1 MRHTF
6 FLSVFRHFFFL
17 FKPTHAN
24 KYRKLTSLFFFVFFF
39 SEILGIC
46 YASCVCSARTYVYL
60 FKFVADPNA
69 RTVRSLSLPYLLSF
83 FFSARSVLPLDHHT
97 VTSHYK
103 L

>member
-6 FLSVFRHFFFL
+6 FLSVFRHFFFQS
-17 FKPTHAN
+17 HAN
-24 KYRKLTSLFFFVFFF
+24 KYRKLTSLFFLSF
-39 SEILGIC
+39 SFLKSSESAMHLAC
-46 YASCVCSARTYVYL
+46 AVRARTYIYL
-60 FKFVADPNA
+60 NSSLTQMPEPFA
-69 RTVRSLSLPYLLSF
+69 LSLPYLLSF

>member
-6 FLSVFRHFFFL
+6 FLSVFRHFFFSIPR
-17 FKPTHAN
+17 KQISQTHI
-24 KYRKLTSLFFFVFFF
+24 SLFFVFFF

-69 RTVRSLSLPYLLSF
+69 RTVRSLSSLPIIL
-83 FFSARSVLPLDHHT
+83 FFSARSVLPLDHHI